1 MSEEFGPNFITLT
14 DEDGNDIEKEKVEAQ
29 EYNGTTY
36 MAFFPVVEEGEEDKE
51 DDEEYGLVILKSETE
66 NGEELLVTIMDEEE
80 LNTVYEKFM
89 EQILEDEDS
98 Q

>member
-1 MSEEFGPNFITLT
+1 M
-14 DEDGNDIEKEKVEAQ
+14 
-29 EYNGTTY
+29 
-36 MAFFPVVEEGEEDKE
+36 
-51 DDEEYGLVILKSETE
+51 ILKSETE

>member
-1 MSEEFGPNFITLT
+1 MIF
-14 DEDGNDIEKEKVEAQ
+14 
-29 EYNGTTY
+29 
-36 MAFFPVVEEGEEDKE
+36 
-51 DDEEYGLVILKSETE
+51 KSETE